1 VVEVK
6 IGVLYASRE
15 LVVETD
21 KSADDVE
28 KALSKAIVDGGVF
41 SLVDEKGSR
50 VVVPVDKLA
59 YVEMATP
66 DDRKVGFGRL

>member
-6 IGVLYASRE
+6 IGVLYAPRE

-21 KSADDVE
+21 KSPDDVE
-28 KALSKAIVDGGVF
+28 KLLSKAIVDGGVF
-41 SLVDEKGSR
+41 ALTDEKGSR
-50 VVVPVDKLA
+50 VAVPVDKVA
-59 YVEMATP
+59 YVEMAVP

>member
-1 VVEVK
+1 MEVK
-6 IGVLYASRE
+6 IGVLYAPRE

-28 KALSKAIVDGGVF
+28 KLLSKAIVDGGVF
-41 SLVDEKGSR
+41 ALTDEKGSR
-50 VVVPVDKLA
+50 VAVPVDKVA
-59 YVEMATP
+59 YVEMALP

>member
-1 VVEVK
+1 MEVK

-15 LVVETD
+15 LVVDTD
-21 KSADDVE
+21 KSAEDVE
-28 KALSKAIVDGGVF
+28 KALSKALVDGGVF

-50 VVVPVDKLA
+50 VAVPVDKVA
-59 YVEMATP
+59 YIEMAKP